1 MIYNRSVC
9 SKFATMAG
17 VLQRY
22 TRAFLIL
29 FACLAT
35 FVAVASDEPVEPIDY
50 LENPEYLDDW
60 GPEVGSKM
68 PDFALTDSTG
78 QLRDLDS
85 LTNSSGLI
93 LFLTRS
99 ADW

>member
-17 VLQRY
+17 ILQRY

-35 FVAVASDEPVEPIDY
+35 FVAVASDDPVEPVE
-50 LENPEYLDDW
+50 YLDNW

-85 LTNSSGLI
+85 LTSSSGLI

>member
-1 MIYNRSVC
+1 MIYNRAVFSR
-9 SKFATMAG
+9 FAPMAG
-17 VLQRY
+17 ILQRY

-35 FVAVASDEPVEPIDY
+35 FVAVASDEPVEH
-50 LENPEYLDDW
+50 LEYLDSW

-78 QLRDLDS
+78 QLRDLGS

-93 LFLTRS
+93 LFFTRS